1 MSSQA
6 SATAQARHRWIPA
19 VGAAALPPPAQRL
32 QLARVMGH
40 SAAGSQGAAY
50 NPVQS
55 SQLAYVAGSVLVLYD
70 QRADEQKRL
79 LVGRRGRELAAVSWS
94 AEGEWIIAGERGN
107 NAAVIVFN
115 AATGAKIATIVGH
128 TGSVTTAKMSPLKD
142 FIAVVSDEQTRQSP
156 APAAEAA
163 QRSAAGVHSAAVH
176 SSKVATCT
184 RG

>member
-19 VGAAALPPPAQRL
+19 VGAAALPPAPQRL
-32 QLARVMGH
+32 QLSRVLGH
-40 SAAGSQGAAY
+40 SASGSQSAAY

-79 LVGRRGRELAAVSWS
+79 MVGRRGRELAAVSWS
-94 AEGEWIIAGERGN
+94 AEGEWIVAAERGN
-107 NAAVIVFN
+107 NAAVIIFN

-142 FIAVVSDEQTRQSP
+142 FIAVVSDEQTRQ
-156 APAAEAA
+156 
-163 QRSAAGVHSAAVH
+163 
-176 SSKVATCT
+176 
-184 RG
+184 